1 MEEISDPFYCGEAST
16 LVKEPGPIKR
26 KQWRFKT
33 RQEFYEESGR
43 FRGLDWNS
51 EGLMDFLL
59 GRIAR
64 DWIHSKYRIN
74 LKFDPFDPTWSCED
88 HFEVYYEDRRT
99 GSYWYCTFQDLI
111 FD

>member
-16 LVKEPGPIKR
+16 LVKDPGPIKR

-33 RQEFYEESGR
+33 REEFMKESGR
-43 FRGLDWNS
+43 FRGVDWNS

-59 GRIAR
+59 GKNAS
-64 DWIHSKYRIN
+64 DWIVLPLKKT
-74 LKFDPFDPTWSCED
+74 LKFDPFDPTWWCED
-88 HFEVYYEDRRT
+88 DFEVYYEDRRSE
-99 GSYWYCTFQDLI
+99 SYWYCSFQDLI